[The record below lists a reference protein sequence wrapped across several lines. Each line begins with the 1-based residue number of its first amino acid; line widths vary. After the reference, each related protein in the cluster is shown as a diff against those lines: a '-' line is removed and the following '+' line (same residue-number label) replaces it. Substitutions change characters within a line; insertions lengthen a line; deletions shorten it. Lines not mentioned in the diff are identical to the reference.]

1 MIRHWWKILSALL
14 LLTSLYFGFIT
25 PLAPGVASVSNEKLE
40 VGQNNIS
47 IYGYNSN
54 FSSDDESLVA
64 WLKSGSALLCFDDFQ
79 VVNPRQIDASITI
92 PDSLESRSMHLFI
105 YSNQSDTIVLQNAFR
120 AEEAVR
126 VNKTTS
132 CTITTE
138 NNASATF
145 AFPYREMLYETIRNL
160 FLHVPMWFAMV
171 AIMLISVFY
180 SIKNLSSGNLV
191 HDIVAKEAV
200 VVGLM
205 FGVLGLITGSIWAK
219 FTWGSWWVFQDI
231 KLNGA
236 AISTLMYLAYLI
248 LRNSIDDEQKRAKVS
263 GVYNIFAFVMF
274 IVFIGVVPRLK
285 GSESLHPGNGGNP
298 AFSNYDLDNSLK
310 LIFYPA
316 VLGWILLGVWIVNLR
331 VRIQKL
337 KEHIEK

>member
-1 MIRHWWKILSALL
+1 MKHLWWKILAIL
-14 LLTSLYFGFIT
+14 LLTSSLYFGFVT
-25 PLAPGVASVSNEKLE
+25 PLAPGVASVSNQYLEK
-40 VGQNNIS
+40 GQNDIG

-54 FSSDDESLVA
+54 FSKEDSSLVV
-64 WLKSGSALLCFDDFQ
+64 WLKSGSALLC
-79 VVNPRQIDASITI
+79 VNTISVENSHELSTIITI
-92 PDSLESRSMHLFI
+92 PDSLESKSLHLFI
-105 YSNQSDTIVLQNAFR
+105 YSNQSDTIVLQDAFR
-120 AEEAVR
+120 AEDIVR
-126 VNKTTS
+126 VDKTTS
-132 CTITTE
+132 CAISTE
-138 NNASATF
+138 NNAAISY

-171 AIMLISVFY
+171 AIMLISVIY
-180 SIKNLSSGNLV
+180 SIKHLSSGNLL
-191 HDIVAKEAV
+191 HDTIAKEAV
-200 VVGLM
+200 IVGLM
-205 FGVLGLITGSIWAK
+205 FGVLGLLTGSVWAK
-219 FTWGSWWVFQDI
+219 YTWGSWWVFEDI

-236 AISTLMYLAYLI
+236 AISTLMYLAYLV

-316 VLGWILLGVWIVNLR
+316 VLGWILLGVWILTIR
-331 VRIQKL
+331 TRIKKL
-337 KEHIEK
+337 EDRMSK

>member
-1 MIRHWWKILSALL
+1 MKHLWWKILAVL
-14 LLTSLYFGFIT
+14 LLTSSLYFGFIT
-25 PLAPGVASVSNEKLE
+25 PLAPGVASVSNQYLKK
-40 VGQNNIS
+40 GQNDIQ

-54 FSSDDESLVA
+54 FTKEDNSLAV
-64 WLKSGSALLCFDDFQ
+64 WLKSGSALLCVDTFS
-79 VVNPRQIDASITI
+79 VINSHELSTIINI
-92 PDSLESRSMHLFI
+92 PDSLESKSLHLFI
-105 YSNQSDTIVLQNAFR
+105 YSNSSDTIVLQDAFR
-120 AEEAVR
+120 AEDIVR
-126 VNKTTS
+126 VEKTAS

-138 NNASATF
+138 NNATVAY

-171 AIMLISVFY
+171 AIMLISLIY
-180 SIKNLSSGNLV
+180 SIKHLSSENLL
-191 HDIVAKEAV
+191 HDTIAKEAV
-200 VVGLM
+200 IVGLM
-205 FGVLGLITGSIWAK
+205 FGVLGLLTGSVWAK
-219 FTWGSWWVFQDI
+219 FTWGSWWVFEDI

-236 AISTLMYLAYLI
+236 AISTMMYLAYLV
-248 LRNSIDDEQKRAKVS
+248 LRNSIDDDQKRAKVS

-316 VLGWILLGVWIVNLR
+316 VLGWILLGVWILSIR
-331 VRIQKL
+331 TRIKKL
-337 KEHIEK
+337 EDRIKN